1 MVGLRGVVVTAD
13 SAADAA
19 HLLLP
24 DPGEGCL
31 HQDLHALVEVAEGAV
46 ELGGQTELALLGRLL
61 R

>member
-1 MVGLRGVVVTAD
+1 MTAD